1 MAKPFRKL
9 KAKISPER
17 QEKIEDQVRAIL
29 SSVEAVDADETELW
43 QEFSAWESAS
53 DEDWLKLEDRLDESR
68 EKLLVVLAKAPNVEP
83 EEADRLPVP
92 EEND

>member
-1 MAKPFRKL
+1 M
-9 KAKISPER
+9 
-17 QEKIEDQVRAIL
+17 RAIL